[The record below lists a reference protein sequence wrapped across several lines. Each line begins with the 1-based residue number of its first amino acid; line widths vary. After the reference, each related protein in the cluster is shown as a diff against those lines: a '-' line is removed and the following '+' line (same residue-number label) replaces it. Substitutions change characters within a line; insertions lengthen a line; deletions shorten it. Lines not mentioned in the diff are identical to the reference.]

1 MTSWQGKTIFM
12 TGGSRGI
19 GRAIAL
25 KMAAQGANI
34 VIAAKTDNPHP
45 RLPGTVHS
53 VAEEVRAAGGRCL
66 PLVVDARDEAQLVNA
81 VAEAVEFF
89 GGIDVLIN
97 NAGFLGLTPIADT
110 STKIYDLMQA
120 LNTRSPF
127 ITMRE
132 CLPHLQAS
140 RGAVLNLCPPINLD
154 PGWMGAFAPYT
165 VSKYGMTLLSMGY
178 AEETR
183 RHGIQVATLWPK
195 TIIATD
201 AVGVKMGD
209 VGLSLSR
216 KADVMADAADLLLNQ
231 RDKYQ
236 HQLSWLDEE
245 VLRANGVTNFDQYA
259 YDPAK
264 ADQIQRDF
272 YIGTF

>member
-81 VAEAVEFF
+81 VAEAVEFLAVL
-89 GGIDVLIN
+89 DVLIN

-110 STKIYDLMQA
+110 STKTYDLMQA

-201 AVGVKMGD
+201 AVG
-209 VGLSLSR
+209 
-216 KADVMADAADLLLNQ
+216 
-231 RDKYQ
+231 
-236 HQLSWLDEE
+236 
-245 VLRANGVTNFDQYA
+245 
-259 YDPAK
+259 AK
-264 ADQIQRDF
+264 ITDCP
-272 YIGTF
+272 

>member
-34 VIAAKTDNPHP
+34 VIAAKTASPHP
-45 RLPGTVHS
+45 RLAGTVHS

-110 STKIYDLMQA
+110 STKTYDLMQA

-201 AVGVKMGD
+201 AVGAKMGD

-216 KADVMADAADLLLNQ
+216 KADIMADAAELLLNQ
-231 RDKYQ
+231 RDRFQ
-236 HQLSWLDEE
+236 HQLSWLDEG
-245 VLRANGVTNFDQYA
+245 VLRANGVTDFDQYA
-259 YDPAK
+259 FDPAK

>member
-1 MTSWQGKTIFM
+1 MTSWQGKTVFM

-110 STKIYDLMQA
+110 NTKTYDLMQA

-132 CLPHLQAS
+132 CLPHLQVS

-201 AVGVKMGD
+201 AVGAKMGD

-216 KADVMADAADLLLNQ
+216 KADIMADAADLLLNQ

-236 HQLSWLDEE
+236 HQLSWLDED
-245 VLRANGVTNFDQYA
+245 VLRFNGVTDFDHYA
-259 YDPAK
+259 HDPAK

>member
-45 RLPGTVHS
+45 RLLGTVHS

-89 GGIDVLIN
+89 GGIDALIN

-110 STKIYDLMQA
+110 STKTYDLMQA

-183 RHGIQVATLWPK
+183 RHGIQVVTLWPK

-201 AVGVKMGD
+201 AVGAKMGD

-216 KADVMADAADLLLNQ
+216 KSDIMADAADLLLNQ

-236 HQLSWLDEE
+236 HQLSWLDED
-245 VLRANGVTNFDQYA
+245 VLRVSGVSDFDQYA
-259 YDPAK
+259 HDPAK

>member
-1 MTSWQGKTIFM
+1 MSTWQGKTVFM

-66 PLVVDARDEAQLVNA
+66 PLVVDARDESQLVNA

-110 STKIYDLMQA
+110 NTKTYDLMQA
-120 LNTRSPF
+120 LNARSPF

-201 AVGVKMGD
+201 AVGAKMGD

-216 KADVMADAADLLLNQ
+216 KADIMADAADLLLNQ

-236 HQLSWLDEE
+236 QQLSWLDED
-245 VLRANGVTNFDQYA
+245 VLRFNGVTDFDQYA